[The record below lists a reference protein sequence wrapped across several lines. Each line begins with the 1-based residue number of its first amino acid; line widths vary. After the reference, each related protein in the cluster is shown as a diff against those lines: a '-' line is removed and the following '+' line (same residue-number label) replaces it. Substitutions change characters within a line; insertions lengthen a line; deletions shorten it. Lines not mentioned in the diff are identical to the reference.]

1 MEDAS
6 TLLRMEGSVF
16 HIIIIEQCLLGVNA
30 FELLRI
36 GREIDFPVI
45 GKYSMCVCVCVC
57 VCVSWI
63 CMSFSVSLT
72 IL

>member
-6 TLLRMEGSVF
+6 TLLRMEGSKF
-16 HIIIIEQCLLGVNA
+16 HIIIIEQCLLGVNE
-30 FELLRI
+30 FELLQI
-36 GREIDFPVI
+36 GTGMNLPVI
-45 GKYSMCVCVCVC
+45 CKYTVC